1 MKFLNKI
8 DYPIPDAA
16 PEPANPIKWPL
27 PIFEAN
33 KDAPIY
39 YFKPFKFKLYNRFFF
54 SIYWNKVHGSP
65 C

>member
-1 MKFLNKI
+1 MKFLSKI

-39 YFKPFKFKLYNRFFF
+39 NFKAY
-54 SIYWNKVHGSP
+54 
-65 C
+65 